1 MTTNG
6 LQYYGVQPL
15 LGRGFVPDDGK
26 PGAPPVFVINYR
38 LWQSEFHG
46 DPEVLGKSV
55 VLNNKLRTLVGI
67 MPSQFDAYF
76 GASLYLPLSLSPGT
90 DEASFFGRPV
100 SVFPMARLK
109 PGVSLE
115 AAAAELQVIAQ
126 RDAKV
131 EPKEYPAR
139 FSIGTERML
148 DYLFGKFK
156 KTLYALL
163 AAVFI
168 LLLIA
173 CSNVANLLLARATVR
188 EREIAIRASL

>member
-1 MTTNG
+1 
-6 LQYYGVQPL
+6 
-15 LGRGFVPDDGK
+15 
-26 PGAPPVFVINYR
+26 
-38 LWQSEFHG
+38 
-46 DPEVLGKSV
+46 
-55 VLNNKLRTLVGI
+55 
-67 MPSQFDAYF
+67 
-76 GASLYLPLSLSPGT
+76 
-90 DEASFFGRPV
+90 
-100 SVFPMARLK
+100 MARLK

-115 AAAAELQVIAQ
+115 SAAAELQVIAQ

-156 KTLYALL
+156 KTLYALI

-188 EREIAIRASL
+188 EGEIAIRASLGATRGRLIQQLLIESLILAAGACLVGCGVAYFGTRLVSRIIPPGIVPPETIIGLNPVVLLFAVAAASLTVLACGLVPALHAVRGGLQHRLTGSGKGSGGVA